1 MITRIS
7 CVALN
12 PVPVGDT
19 YAIESVLRVDGD
31 HETIG
36 LALPGGS
43 LTAAN
48 IGGAV
53 MRGFQQHKVTIDGEE
68 ISAMEAF
75 DYVSALS
82 GGNFPNLMYH
92 FAQNTTNDKILDAG
106 GISDPSLI
114 TTEELETIPEN
125 SMFHQFVTSIIPSFM
140 AAFGFAVVGVSFWPT
155 MVYLHFLAPY
165 GIPPNMPMGKEK
177 ITEDHVVP
185 RSEIKST
192 PVVEFSMTGP
202 ANLYPDFIWE
212 QQMHGFAGDVAAD
225 FDSIPE
231 ADDLAFQ
238 ALIVESGGLLPAKL
252 LNNSNMLAIAKRNG
266 CRMPV
271 PFFGTPGEI
280 RSQFM
285 SCEMT
290 FDPVGN
296 ATSESINFEPFSA
309 TPEELSTE
317 ADIYSLEKLLGMG
330 TQLIPIMLAEFG
342 GIISKD
348 IVDVIAPPI
357 QLDIP
362 TADGVKREV
371 AIADGGYNDI
381 TGIPALVQLKVR
393 KIISVQTITGGSI
406 GDNTKNFAN
415 PVING
420 INAMLQFFGLIYD
433 PLDIAVSRTYFS
445 VAQKLTNKLFELTND
460 DEMSQLVKFYNDM
473 EANFKAGNPL
483 VATFKDLNVVD
494 NPFWGTEAG
503 NKVDLTVIFLLGV
516 PEKFS
521 SQVPQDVAPP
531 PEGRNFTEYGFFT
544 NEELSLVPNTI
555 SSRPGTIDIQIP
567 EYNIS
572 YSGSSPVPE
581 FALDVKEAR
590 MTQILGSWIVK
601 EAWEGLE
608 GPDGESTF
616 GGFSAIFGGESS
628 GFRSKDDYSEDDP
641 PNSGAGN
648 IQICTLM
655 YTTVAASL
663 FLSLIL

>member
-1 MITRIS
+1 MKFSASLVLTA
-7 CVALN
+7 ALLDG
-12 PVPVGDT
+12 VTGLRT
-19 YAIESVLRVDGD
+19 QRKLRVDGD

-36 LALPGGS
+36 LALTGGS

-68 ISAMEAF
+68 ITAMEAF

-82 GGNFPNLMYH
+82 GGNFPSIMYH
-92 FAQNTTNDKILDAG
+92 YAQNTTSDEILDAG

-125 SMFHQFVTSIIPSFM
+125 SMFHTFVTSIIPSFM
-140 AAFGFAVVGVSFWPT
+140 AAFAFALLGASFWPT
-155 MVYLHFLAPY
+155 MVYIHFLAPY

-177 ITEDHVVP
+177 TTEDHVVP

-202 ANLYPDFIWE
+202 ANLYPNFIWE
-212 QQMHGFAGDVAAD
+212 QQMYGLAEDVAAD

-231 ADDLAFQ
+231 ADDPAFQ
-238 ALIVESGGLLPAKL
+238 ALVVELGGLRPGKL
-252 LNNSNMLAIAKRNG
+252 LNNSDVLEIAKQNG
-266 CRMPV
+266 CRQPV

-285 SCEMT
+285 ACEMT

-296 ATSESINFEPFSA
+296 ATSEAINFEPFSA

-317 ADIYSLEKLLGMG
+317 TDVYSLEKLLGMG
-330 TQLIPIMLAEFG
+330 TQLVPIMLASLG
-342 GIISKD
+342 SALPRD
-348 IVDVIAPPI
+348 IVDVIEPPI

-371 AIADGGYNDI
+371 AIADGGYNDG

-393 KIISVQTITGGSI
+393 KIISVQTITGAYI
-406 GDNTKNFAN
+406 GDTSSVAN
-415 PVING
+415 PVLS
-420 INAMLQFFGLIYD
+420 AVTKMTQFFGLVFD
-433 PLDIAVSRTYFS
+433 PSEFGVSPTNFG
-445 VAQKLTNKLFELTND
+445 VAQKLTNKIFELTND
-460 DEMSQLVKFYNDM
+460 AESQLVKYANDM
-473 EANFKAGNPL
+473 FANFQAGNPL

-503 NKVDLTVIFLLGV
+503 NKVDLTVILMLGV

-544 NEELSLVPNTI
+544 NEELRLVPNTM
-555 SSRPGTIDIQIP
+555 SARTATIDLQLP

-572 YSGSSPVPE
+572 FSGVSPIPE

-601 EAWEGLE
+601 EAWNGLE

-616 GGFSAIFGGESS
+616 GGFNAIFGGESS
-628 GFRSKDDYSEDDP
+628 GFRSEGDYVRAEDP

-648 IQICTLM
+648 IQIYTLM
-655 YTTVAASL
+655 YTVAASL